1 MGRDQNGTGS
11 EWDGDLNGTGIRM
24 GRGSKWDGDQN
35 GMGI

>member
-1 MGRDQNGTGS
+1 MGGGS